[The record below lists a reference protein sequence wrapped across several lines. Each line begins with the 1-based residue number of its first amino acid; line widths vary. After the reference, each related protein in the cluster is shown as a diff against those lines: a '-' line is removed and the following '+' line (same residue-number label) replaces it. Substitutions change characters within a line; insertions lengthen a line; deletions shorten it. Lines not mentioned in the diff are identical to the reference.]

1 MLSQLYIENIAV
13 IEKTQIDF
21 SCGFNVFTGETGAG
35 KSILINSINAIM
47 GEKFSKDLIRN
58 GENKATVTAL
68 FSDISNI
75 LKSVLEDMGY
85 DSEDELLIQ
94 RSISYDG
101 KNVCKINGRPAN
113 VSILRDISE
122 YLINVHGQ
130 HDNQAILNPSRH
142 IDYID
147 AYGEIEPLLAEYK
160 AEFSTY
166 KKNLRQYNEAS
177 QTVDDKSQRID
188 FLSFQIDEISS
199 ADITVGEEEELIK
212 RRDVIKN
219 SEHIIKS
226 LSRAYQALQGDDDN
240 DGAISLLESAC
251 YSLEDP
257 SEYIKNIEEIYN
269 RAEEIRYELKDFAD
283 SIYSEIES
291 VEFDP
296 YELENIEE
304 RLDVIYKLKKK
315 YGNSEEEIL
324 AYLQKAQEQ
333 LDLLSSS
340 ENSLEELALRVE
352 ESKEKAYKL
361 ALEISKKRKQAAE
374 DFSEKVM
381 SEAQFLNMHDL
392 KITAQFLD
400 EEMSANG
407 IDNVQFLISANA
419 GEELKSLT
427 KVASGGELSRIMLAI
442 KNVLANH
449 DIIPTLIFDE
459 IDTGVSG
466 RAAEKIGLKLKAVSQ
481 NKQVICVTHL
491 AQIAAM
497 ADAHLLIEKHII
509 NNRTFTD
516 VTKLD
521 FDGRKHELAR
531 IMSGSNITDV
541 ALENAAE
548 MLYLSNK

>member
-13 IEKTQIDF
+13 IEKAQIDF

-68 FSDISNI
+68 FSDISDI

-85 DSEDELLIQ
+85 DAEDELLIQ
-94 RSISYDG
+94 RSISFDG

-166 KKNLRQYNEAS
+166 KKFLRQYNEAS

-188 FLSFQIDEISS
+188 FLSFQIDEITS

-257 SEYIKNIEEIYN
+257 SEYIKNIAEIYN

-283 SIYSEIES
+283 SIYSEIEN

-340 ENSLEELALRVE
+340 KNSLEELALRVE

-361 ALEISKKRKQAAE
+361 ALEISQKRKQAAE

-381 SEAQFLNMHDL
+381 SEAQFLNMPDL

>member
-13 IEKTQIDF
+13 IEKAQIDF

-68 FSDISNI
+68 FSDISDI

-85 DSEDELLIQ
+85 DADDELLIQ
-94 RSISYDG
+94 RSISFDG

-147 AYGEIEPLLAEYK
+147 AYGEIESLLAEYK
-160 AEFSTY
+160 AEFSSY
-166 KKNLRQYNEAS
+166 KKFLRQYNESS
-177 QTVDDKSQRID
+177 QTVDDKSQRMD
-188 FLSFQIDEISS
+188 FLSFQIDEITS

-257 SEYIKNIEEIYN
+257 SEYIKNIAEIYN

-296 YELENIEE
+296 HELENIEE

-340 ENSLEELALRVE
+340 ENSLEELSLRVQ
-352 ESKEKAYKL
+352 ESKERAYKL
-361 ALEISKKRKQAAE
+361 ALEISEKRKEAAE

-381 SEAQFLNMHDL
+381 SEAQFLNMPDL
-392 KITAQFLD
+392 KITAQFLV

-497 ADAHLLIEKHII
+497 ADAHLLIEKHIK

-521 FDGRKHELAR
+521 FDGRKYELAR

>member
-13 IEKTQIDF
+13 IEKAQIDF

-68 FSDISNI
+68 FSDISDI

-94 RSISYDG
+94 RSISFDG

-251 YSLEDP
+251 YSLEAP

-361 ALEISKKRKQAAE
+361 ALEISRKRKQAAE

-381 SEAQFLNMHDL
+381 SEAQFLNMPDL
-392 KITAQFLD
+392 KITSQFLD